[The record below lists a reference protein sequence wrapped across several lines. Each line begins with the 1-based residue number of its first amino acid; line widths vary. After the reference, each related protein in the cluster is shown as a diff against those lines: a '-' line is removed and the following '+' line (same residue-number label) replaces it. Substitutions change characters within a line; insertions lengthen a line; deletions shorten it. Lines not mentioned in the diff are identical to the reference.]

1 MAVIYKTSETN
12 LGGVIGGLITPLQSL
27 SFMTFVLLYTPCLGT
42 VAAQLQEVKSRNFAL
57 LSLGWSLL
65 LALVAGSGC
74 LPGQPAS
81 GLQLMGCNCVEGVRA
96 GRAAW
101 SSRGRAHAAA

>member
-1 MAVIYKTSETN
+1 MAVIYKTSEAG

-42 VAAQLQEVKSRNFAL
+42 VAAQLQEAKSRYVAL

-65 LALVAGSGC
+65 LAWLLALVVFQGGR
-74 LPGQPAS
+74 L
-81 GLQLMGCNCVEGVRA
+81 LGV
-96 GRAAW
+96 
-101 SSRGRAHAAA
+101 S